1 MRVTEMNKSFKSVVA
16 ALAICLAATSSAF
29 AASNTSQGH
38 EAEVAMDKI
47 EQQMLRF
54 EKQTENF
61 DVDEYISDLDEL
73 TDDELDQ
80 YLDSD
85 IVDPKKFKEYIR
97 KNSLDMDN
105 LDNFEN
111 FDFDLSEPQ
120 ELTVKPI
127 LI

>member
-1 MRVTEMNKSFKSVVA
+1 MIKSFKSVVA
-16 ALAICLAATSSAF
+16 GLAICLATTSSVF
-29 AASNTSQGH
+29 AAPMTSQGSEEQ
-38 EAEVAMDKI
+38 EALDKI

-85 IVDPKKFKEYIR
+85 IVDPKKFKEYVR

-120 ELTVKPI
+120 EPTVKPI

>member
-1 MRVTEMNKSFKSVVA
+1 MNKSFKSVVA
-16 ALAICLAATSSAF
+16 ALAIVLVSTSSAF

-38 EAEVAMDKI
+38 EDEVAMDKI

-85 IVDPKKFKEYIR
+85 IVDPKKFKEYVR
-97 KNSLDMDN
+97 KNSLDLDN

-111 FDFDLSEPQ
+111 FNFDFSEPQ
-120 ELTVKPI
+120 EPTIKPI

>member
-1 MRVTEMNKSFKSVVA
+1 MIKSFKSVVA
-16 ALAICLAATSSAF
+16 GLAICLATTSSAF
-29 AASNTSQGH
+29 AAPMTSQGSEEQ
-38 EAEVAMDKI
+38 EALDKI

-54 EKQTENF
+54 EKQTKNF
-61 DVDEYISDLDEL
+61 NVDEYIKDLDEL

-85 IVDPKKFKEYIR
+85 IVDPKKFKEYVR

-120 ELTVKPI
+120 EPTIKPI